1 MKAYN
6 EIPTPKEKHWLF
18 GNAILMKN
26 EPVKVLRKFIAENGG
41 MLRLTLPFR
50 RVVVI
55 TKPDSLRSILLEN
68 NKLYRKSMAYDMLK
82 LLLGNGLLTSEGDFW
97 KKQRRL
103 IQPAFGKK
111 KLEELTLVMVAE
123 TEKSVA
129 RLQNAAEKNDIVDIL
144 AEMNALTLDIIS
156 KSMFSSGVEDKAQ
169 IVGEEITRLN
179 NYAVDKINSPFPIPH
194 WIPTPLNRKER
205 KSLDTLDKVIFEI
218 INTRRKSKEQK
229 DDLLSMLLDVQD
241 EDTGERMSD
250 QQLRDE
256 VMTIFIAGNE
266 TSSNALTWTLYLLSQ
281 NPDIEK
287 RFVQEIKERFTDK
300 PITTQNIME
309 FHYSR
314 MILEES
320 MRLYPPAW
328 IVGRRPLEDV
338 EIEGYQI
345 PKDTNILMP
354 VFYLHKSPL
363 YWQEPDKF
371 DPERF
376 APETRN
382 NIDRFVY
389 LPFGGGPRMCIGNHF
404 AMLEM
409 QIVITM
415 LYSRFTFEMQKDFAV
430 ELDPLIT
437 LRPKNGLMMKVTKR
451 KD

>member
-1 MKAYN
+1 
-6 EIPTPKEKHWLF
+6 
-18 GNAILMKN
+18 
-26 EPVKVLRKFIAENGG
+26 
-41 MLRLTLPFR
+41 
-50 RVVVI
+50 
-55 TKPDSLRSILLEN
+55 
-68 NKLYRKSMAYDMLK
+68 
-82 LLLGNGLLTSEGDFW
+82 
-97 KKQRRL
+97 
-103 IQPAFGKK
+103 
-111 KLEELTLVMVAE
+111 
-123 TEKSVA
+123 
-129 RLQNAAEKNDIVDIL
+129 
-144 AEMNALTLDIIS
+144 
-156 KSMFSSGVEDKAQ
+156 VEDKAQ

-229 DDLLSMLLDVQD
+229 DDLLSMLLDVKD

-250 QQLRDE
+250 KQLRDE

-281 NPDIEK
+281 NPEIEK
-287 RFVQEIKERFTDK
+287 RFVQEIKERFADK
-300 PITTQNIME
+300 PITTQSIME

-354 VFYLHKSPL
+354 VFYLHKNPL

-376 APETRN
+376 APEIRN

-404 AMLEM
+404 ALLEM

-415 LYSRFTFEMQKDFAV
+415 LYSRFTFELQKDFVV
-430 ELDPLIT
+430 ELDPLVT
-437 LRPKNGLMMKVTKR
+437 LRPKNGLMMKVMKR
-451 KD
+451 DN